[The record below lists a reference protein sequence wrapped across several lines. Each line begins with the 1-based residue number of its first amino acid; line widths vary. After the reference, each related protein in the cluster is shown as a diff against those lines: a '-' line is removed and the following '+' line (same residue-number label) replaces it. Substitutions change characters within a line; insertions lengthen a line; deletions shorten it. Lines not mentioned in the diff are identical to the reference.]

1 MQLQS
6 DAIEDIRDQILKNM
20 PLSAQQHSEQTV
32 VSTVDI

>member
-6 DAIEDIRDQILKNM
+6 NAIEDICDQILKKM
-20 PLSAQQHSEQTV
+20 PLSAQQHSEQIV